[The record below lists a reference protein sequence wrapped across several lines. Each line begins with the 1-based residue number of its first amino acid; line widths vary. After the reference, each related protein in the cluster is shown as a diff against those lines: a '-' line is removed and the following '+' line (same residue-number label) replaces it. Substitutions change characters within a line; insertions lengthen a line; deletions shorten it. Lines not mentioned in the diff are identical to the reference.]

1 MSKMLGFGFLWWL
14 TGNPFV
20 AFLIL
25 LVLLYVLERRF
36 VGLFP
41 SVTRPF
47 RIRRRLRKI
56 RQELALNPHHN
67 SLKSEAARILIELR
81 RYREARRLLDEA
93 LEQVDDSA
101 ELRVDAAL
109 CRLKLGELAEGEAL
123 MLEALEMNPRVRYGE
138 PYLRLGEAFAEHDR
152 EKALGYLRKFGDLQ
166 SSSCEAYYRLGLLL
180 QKTGKPEEAKD
191 AFREAVETY
200 RSLPRYKKRSER
212 RWALLARM
220 KR

>member
-1 MSKMLGFGFLWWL
+1 MPKMFGFGLLWWL
-14 TGNPFV
+14 TGNPFL
-20 AFLIL
+20 AFLLL
-25 LVLLYVLERRF
+25 LVILYVLDRRF

-47 RIRRRLRKI
+47 RVRSRLRKI

-67 SLKSEAARILIELR
+67 SLKSEAARILIDLK
-81 RYREARRLLDEA
+81 RYGEAKRLLDEA

-101 ELRVDAAL
+101 DLKADAAI
-109 CRLKLGELAEGEAL
+109 CRLKLGELAEGEAM
-123 MLEALEMNPRVRYGE
+123 MLEALDMNPRVRYGE

-180 QKTGKPEEAKD
+180 RKTGKPEEARQ
-191 AFREAVETY
+191 AFREATDIY
-200 RSLPRYKKRSER
+200 RTLPRYKKRSER